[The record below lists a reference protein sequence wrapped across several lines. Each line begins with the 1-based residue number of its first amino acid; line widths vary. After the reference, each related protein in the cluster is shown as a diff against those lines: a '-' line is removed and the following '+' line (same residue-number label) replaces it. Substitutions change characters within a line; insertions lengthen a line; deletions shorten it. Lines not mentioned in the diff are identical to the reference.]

1 MKRVHAQDEFPT
13 EEELVK
19 EFKESPQANWKEFLQ
34 PIIREL
40 QNLYGTK
47 VVLVGPELEAP
58 FGSAEAGFNIRGFLR
73 FPEGR
78 PLEIKNEFGDNPI
91 VFRAYVANGG
101 LVQPIFLDFE

>member
-1 MKRVHAQDEFPT
+1 MKRTAQDDVQV
-13 EEELVK
+13 EEELVQ
-19 EFKESPQANWKEFLQ
+19 EFEESPQANWTEYLQ

-47 VVLVGPELEAP
+47 VVLVGPELDAP
-58 FGSAEAGFNIRGFLR
+58 YGSADAGFNIRGFLR

-78 PLEIKNEFGDNPI
+78 PLEIKEVFGSNPI
-91 VFRAYVANGG
+91 VFRAYVADGG